1 MTVMGR
7 SITPFVIAGVAA
19 LIVLANTFFVVSRT
33 EQALVLQIGG
43 VQRVI
48 NAPYQNRTDGA
59 GLFIKAPF
67 IQNVVKFDRRN
78 LNFNLAQSTVI
89 AADQEQLMVDAFAR
103 WTITDPVK
111 FYTAVRNEDGAR
123 RNLDAVMAG
132 SLRRVLGGA
141 NSGDIISSRRA
152 ALMIEIRNQLNAEV
166 SKWGMA
172 VIDVRIRQADFPDQ
186 VAEQVYER
194 MRTERQQ
201 VAARLRAEG
210 DESAAKIRAEAD
222 RTATVT
228 VAEAREASDK
238 IRGLGEAK
246 RAAIFSSAYNR
257 DPSFASFYRSLQ
269 AYEKALPKGTTMVL
283 PPNGEFFKYLN
294 QGAR

>member
-1 MTVMGR
+1 MTIMGR
-7 SITPFVIAGVAA
+7 SITPFLVAGAVA
-19 LIVLANTFFVVSRT
+19 LFVLSQIFFVVPRT
-33 EQALVLQIGG
+33 GQALVLQFGG

-48 NAPYQNRTDGA
+48 NAPYQNRDGA
-59 GLFIKAPF
+59 GLYVKAPF

-111 FYTAVRNEDGAR
+111 FYNAVRSEDGAR
-123 RNLDAVMAG
+123 RNLEAVMAG

-152 ALMIEIRNQLNAEV
+152 ALMLQIRDQLNLEV
-166 SKWGMA
+166 NKWGMA
-172 VIDVRIRQADFPDQ
+172 IVDVRIRQADFPDQ

-210 DESAAKIRAEAD
+210 DEGAAKIRAEAD

-228 VAEAREASDK
+228 VAEARETSDK
-238 IRGLGEAK
+238 IRGEGEAR
-246 RAAIFSSAYNR
+246 RAAIFASAYNR
-257 DPSFASFYRSLQ
+257 DPDFAAFYRSMQ
-269 AYEKALPKGTTMVL
+269 AYEKALPKGTTMVV
-283 PPNGEFFKYLN
+283 PPSGEFFKYLN

>member
-1 MTVMGR
+1 MTIMGR
-7 SITPFVIAGVAA
+7 SATPFVIGGIA
-19 LIVLANTFFVVSRT
+19 LLVLLANTLFVVSRT

-59 GLFIKAPF
+59 GLFVKAPF
-67 IQNVVKFDRRN
+67 IQNVVIFDRRN

-103 WTITDPVK
+103 WNITDPVK
-111 FYTAVRNEDGAR
+111 FYTAVRSEDSAR
-123 RNLDAVMAG
+123 RNLEVVMAG
-132 SLRRVLGGA
+132 ALRRVLGSA
-141 NSGDIISSRRA
+141 NSGDIISSRRS
-152 ALMIEIRNQLNAEV
+152 ALMVEIRNQLNAEV

-172 VIDVRIRQADFPDQ
+172 VVDVRIRQADLPDQ

-210 DESAAKIRAEAD
+210 DEAAAKIRAEAD

-228 VAEAREASDK
+228 LAEARETSEK
-238 IRGLGEAK
+238 TRGQGEAK
-246 RAAIFSSAYNR
+246 RAAIFATAYNR
-257 DPSFASFYRSLQ
+257 DPSFAAFYRSLQ
-269 AYEKALPKGTTMVL
+269 AYEKALPRGTRMVL
-283 PPNGEFFKYLN
+283 PPSGEFFKYLN